1 MHALTKAQKG
11 GQTLGLKLSSAGLK
25 LSSLT
30 GPWIWDIVGLRKKK
44 NALMRSSMRAAQGPW
59 ERPIKSSSTWS
70 ELEPMDPG
78 HKLSN
83 QLTQSSSPQAKGS
96 SFKPEAT
103 SSKILEPGYKRTSL
117 GSGAQA
123 TRTNEFFGWDTKKLI
138 WWGDRRILLTNV
150 NFSSTRKKFPLGA

>member
-1 MHALTKAQKG
+1 MYHTENTNHIGWSMHALTMAQG
-11 GQTLGLKLSSAGLK
+11 GPAREAPSSGLK

-78 HKLSN
+78 HYFSLQAFEPTHTINQSTSQGLKLQARGHKLEDPGTRVQAHKLRVRGTSN
-83 QLTQSSSPQAKGS
+83 QDK
-96 SFKPEAT
+96 
-103 SSKILEPGYKRTSL
+103 
-117 GSGAQA
+117 
-123 TRTNEFFGWDTKKLI
+123 
-138 WWGDRRILLTNV
+138 
-150 NFSSTRKKFPLGA
+150 

>member
-1 MHALTKAQKG
+1 MPGLTLLLLSLMARPAASQAIRAASVWIAGHVGPKTLKMYHTVNTNYIGWSMHALTMAQG
-11 GQTLGLKLSSAGLK
+11 GPAREAPSSGLK

-78 HKLSN
+78 HYFSL
-83 QLTQSSSPQAKGS
+83 QA
-96 SFKPEAT
+96 FEPTHAFCQAT
-103 SSKILEPGYKRTSL
+103 S
-117 GSGAQA
+117 
-123 TRTNEFFGWDTKKLI
+123 
-138 WWGDRRILLTNV
+138 
-150 NFSSTRKKFPLGA
+150 